1 MNSKPNDSSKYQ
13 TKTQKLKKT
22 YVDKIVLFLSKKYS
36 GFFKDKNYTQNQLV
50 SDISKALPEKDVK
63 NFNLGTGLS
72 KFEKLILEKISKLE
86 SKKSCVLEMDH
97 INQLLPKQKNEKK
110 EIKSEKKT
118 EKNEKEVIEN
128 KPEIQEQIQKEKI
141 FSELRE
147 NKPNPKYEKEACIP
161 YSTEKVE
168 KLKQKQ
174 NDKWAIL
181 ANQDHERYLQE
192 EKEKKKILDDQ
203 RRQQKLY
210 LEQQI
215 KEKEIQKQKLKQ
227 DEQNFYLQNNNINP
241 FVNTKAEGIKKPSI
255 QQEVKPA
262 IKEVLPEHKSLRL
275 ESELEKQKY
284 NKEIQE
290 EMKKFEDNEKQK
302 KKELRERYKQI
313 QKENEESAKL
323 KQMNRQKKEEENIN
337 SNFFFGGES
346 NDSKPKANIK
356 ADYNSENYLKKEK
369 IVKEYEAKKL
379 QREMEEKIKKE
390 KDEEENKK
398 KKKQKMMEEFR
409 MGLDNQIAAKKD
421 IHRQKTEII
430 KNDKMQIEKI
440 NQEIK
445 AEKLKSENQKKDKIS
460 QYKKSLDDQIKKKKI
475 E

>member
-1 MNSKPNDSSKYQ
+1 MNSKQNDSSKYQ

-36 GFFKDKNYTQNQLV
+36 GFFKDKNYTHNQLL

-86 SKKSCVLEMDH
+86 SKKRTVLEMDH
-97 INQLLPKQKNEKK
+97 INQLLPKQNKEQKEIKNESKTEKKEKEVNENNHEVQEKIKNEKL
-110 EIKSEKKT
+110 
-118 EKNEKEVIEN
+118 
-128 KPEIQEQIQKEKI
+128 

-147 NKPNPKYEKEACIP
+147 NKPNPNYEKETGIP

-168 KLKQKQ
+168 RLKQRQ

-192 EKEKKKILDDQ
+192 EKEKKKIQEDQ

-215 KEKEIQKQKLKQ
+215 KEKEIQRQKLKEN
-227 DEQNFYLQNNNINP
+227 EQQFYLQNNNRNP
-241 FVNTKAEGIKKPSI
+241 FVNTKAEGIRKPSN
-255 QQEVKPA
+255 QQE
-262 IKEVLPEHKSLRL
+262 IKHEIKQVLPGQRSIRF
-275 ESELEKQKY
+275 ESEIEKQKY

-290 EMKKFEDNEKQK
+290 EIKKYEDNEKQK

-323 KQMNRQKKEEENIN
+323 KQINRQKKEEENIN
-337 SNFFFGGES
+337 SNFFFGGGS
-346 NDSKPKANIK
+346 NEKKPKPSIK
-356 ADYNSENYLKKEK
+356 VDYNSENFLNKEK

-390 KDEEENKK
+390 NEEEDN
-398 KKKQKMMEEFR
+398 KKKQKQKMIEEFR

-421 IHRQKTEII
+421 IHRQKTETL
-430 KNDKMQIEKI
+430 KNDKKQIEKI